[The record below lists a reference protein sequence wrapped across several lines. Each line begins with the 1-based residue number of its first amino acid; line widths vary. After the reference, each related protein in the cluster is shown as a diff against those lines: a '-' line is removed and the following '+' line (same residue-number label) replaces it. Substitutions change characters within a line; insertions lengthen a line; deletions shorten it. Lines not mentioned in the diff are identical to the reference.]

1 MTSLLKAK
9 IDLLEDVPG
18 VYLMK
23 DKDGTIIYVGKA
35 KSLIK
40 RVKQYFYRPQVG
52 KVFLMVREIVDF
64 DTIETNSEKEALLL
78 ELNLIQKHYPKYNI
92 LLKDGKSYPF
102 IALKKHGNPEFR
114 VTYRNKD
121 KNYIYF
127 GPYPSSKSCY
137 QTIDLLNKLFPLRKC
152 RIIPK
157 KECLYYHMGQC
168 LAPCI
173 NKIDDKVYSSYVQEI
188 IRILKGDVSKISSEI
203 KEKMKNASLNL
214 EFEKAQE
221 YKEILD
227 SLKYISEKQSI
238 MSNDKISKDVIAI
251 SKRDFY
257 FSLTILTYRN
267 GRLLGKN
274 NFVIEEEEDIVEQE
288 ISLIYQYY
296 IHRDLPKEIILADKN
311 VQVRLNDILDTKVI
325 VPTRGA
331 KRDLLL
337 IALENAKN
345 AIDEHFMTARLEDD
359 MLVVLNELGSLLNIK
374 APLKIELFD
383 NSHLQGEEPIGAMVT
398 FINGKKAPS
407 QYRKYNI
414 KESSGKDDLAS
425 MKEVIFRRYKRLQE
439 ENKEFPDLIIVDG
452 GLFQIDAA
460 LESLNLLD
468 IKIPV
473 VGLAK
478 DNHHH
483 TACLITED
491 KQVIPLKS
499 NDKLFMFLVRMQDEV
514 HRYAISFHRAK
525 REKKIKNSFFDG
537 IKGIGAKSRETLL
550 KTYPSLNE
558 LNNATYEEL
567 ITLVPSQVALDII
580 KKRDENKKLN

>member
-1 MTSLLKAK
+1 
-9 IDLLEDVPG
+9 
-18 VYLMK
+18 
-23 DKDGTIIYVGKA
+23 
-35 KSLIK
+35 
-40 RVKQYFYRPQVG
+40 
-52 KVFLMVREIVDF
+52 
-64 DTIETNSEKEALLL
+64 
-78 ELNLIQKHYPKYNI
+78 
-92 LLKDGKSYPF
+92 
-102 IALKKHGNPEFR
+102 
-114 VTYRNKD
+114 
-121 KNYIYF
+121 
-127 GPYPSSKSCY
+127 
-137 QTIDLLNKLFPLRKC
+137 
-152 RIIPK
+152 
-157 KECLYYHMGQC
+157 
-168 LAPCI
+168 
-173 NKIDDKVYSSYVQEI
+173 
-188 IRILKGDVSKISSEI
+188 
-203 KEKMKNASLNL
+203 MKNASLNL

-238 MSNDKISKDVIAI
+238 MSNDKISKYVIAI

-274 NFVIEEEEDIVEQE
+274 NFVIEE

-383 NSHLQGEEPIGAMVT
+383 NSHLQGEEPIWAMVT

-491 KQVIPLKS
+491 KKVIPLKS

-537 IKGIGAKSRETLL
+537 IKGIGAKRRETLL

-558 LNNATYEEL
+558 LNNSTYE
-567 ITLVPSQVALDII
+567 
-580 KKRDENKKLN
+580 